1 MERYEQ
7 GTVSIQSNSNT
18 VTGTGTRWLT
28 YVTAGDT
35 ITINGETIEIQ
46 SVDDFNKLTLSSN
59 YTGVNAAL
67 SPYYITFTDNL
78 NRAKSAKRA
87 EIMAA
92 YRQAIGSITQPYE
105 QTEIDSWYKQE
116 TQARAYSADNSASVP
131 FLTAQASARGITVS
145 ELSGII
151 ITKADAFESAMAS
164 ALGTKQKHMKSIDDA
179 TTVEEVNAI
188 TW

>member
-7 GTVSIQSNSNT
+7 GTVSIQNNSNT

-35 ITINGETIEIQ
+35 ITINGETIEIL

-59 YTGVNAAL
+59 YTGVIADL

-92 YRQAIGSITQPYE
+92 YRQA
-105 QTEIDSWYKQE
+105 
-116 TQARAYSADNSASVP
+116 RAYTADNAASVP
-131 FLTAQASARGITVS
+131 FLTAQAAARGITVS
-145 ELSGII
+145 ELAGII
-151 ITKADAFESAMAS
+151 ITKANAFESAMAN
-164 ALGTKQKHMKSIDDA
+164 ALGTKQKHINNIDAA
-179 TTVEEVNAI
+179 TTVAEVNAI